1 MDLACSNIQQCH
13 YLLAQ
18 GKVGEARERAVSAAR
33 EVAPLIDA
41 EPRARVL
48 AGFALSLVERID
60 QKKGRRALA
69 FRKSQLAHI
78 KHPWCFVVS
87 NSHFWAVQ
95 NLGNKIDR
103 LCTTCCQRARA

>member
-60 QKKGRRALA
+60 QKKGAA
-69 FRKSQLAHI
+69 FCGFQFSL
-78 KHPWCFVVS
+78 
-87 NSHFWAVQ
+87 
-95 NLGNKIDR
+95 LGCPKPR
-103 LCTTCCQRARA
+103 Q